1 MARTQDSPDSSTDL
15 RRPVFS
21 RVYARASERIEPAGM
36 ADLRRELLAPLRG
49 RVVEV
54 GCGNGLNFAHY
65 PAAVTEVVG
74 VEPEPRL
81 RELAVQRAGEASA
94 AGRPVTVVPGR
105 AEELPLPDAS
115 ADAAVLCLV
124 LCSVADPQRAVAEV
138 ARVLR
143 PGGTVRFLEHTV
155 AEGAGLRRVQRLVDA
170 TLWPLLVGGCHTSR
184 DQVADLEAAGFEVT
198 GVRRF
203 RFPDTGPTTPASP
216 HVLGEARLPA

>member
-1 MARTQDSPDSSTDL
+1 MARTADASPDL
-15 RRPVFS
+15 PRPLFS
-21 RVYARASERIEPAGM
+21 RFYARASERIEPAGM

-81 RELAVQRAGEASA
+81 REAGTRRAQEATA

-105 AEELPLPDAS
+105 AESLPLPDAS
-115 ADAAVLCLV
+115 MDAAVVCLV
-124 LCSVADPQRAVAEV
+124 LCSVADPRAAVAEV

-143 PGGTVRFLEHTV
+143 PGGTVRFLEHTL
-155 AEGAGLRRVQRLVDA
+155 AEEPGLRRVQRVVDA
-170 TLWPLLVGGCHTSR
+170 TVWPLLVGGCHTSR
-184 DQVADLEAAGFEVT
+184 DQVAELRAAGFEVT
-198 GVRRF
+198 GTRRF
-203 RFPDTGPTTPASP
+203 RFPETGPTMPASP